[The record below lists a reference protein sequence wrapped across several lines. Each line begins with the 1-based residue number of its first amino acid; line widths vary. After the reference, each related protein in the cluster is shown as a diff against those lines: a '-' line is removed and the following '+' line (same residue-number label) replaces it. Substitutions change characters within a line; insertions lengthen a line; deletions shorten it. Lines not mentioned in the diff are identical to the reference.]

1 MDDICYR
8 AEKTLHDL
16 HHHIIPNESYPLKKL
31 SDLITSLIVNQRP
44 VDTFITSGNHWSL
57 MDEEGQS
64 DPAPTQQ
71 FSREQI
77 PTGKSRRL
85 SRVRRQL
92 HHLVVVSI
100 MANQFHARLQ
110 II

>member
-1 MDDICYR
+1 
-8 AEKTLHDL
+8 
-16 HHHIIPNESYPLKKL
+16 
-31 SDLITSLIVNQRP
+31 V
-44 VDTFITSGNHWSL
+44 SG
-57 MDEEGQS
+57 EIS

-100 MANQFHARLQ
+100 MAVQHFIVTRFRGITEYRLLRRFISNLHHYHIQFAEEEGFSAYQVSPLTMQ
-110 II
+110 LDQFPKV